1 MSRAVD
7 QELARLFSAAE
18 DSGTCLYV
26 TERCLRKS
34 LERRMRDGSAVC
46 PHRSLYA
53 RAPYWHALRPDD
65 QALHII
71 RGLQQAHPSWVFCAQ
86 SAGLVWGLP
95 ISYRNLTPIHVITG
109 SHRQPAGQSITAHA
123 LRDES
128 LQMVRG
134 VRVTT
139 LPRTVFDCLRAATFV
154 DGLAI
159 ADRSLRMY
167 APEQRREFRGELKRL
182 SYRRKGGRRAVGIM
196 GYADARSESWAE
208 SAARALIIMQ
218 GFALP
223 KLQAPFD
230 QPFSPGHVYY
240 VDMLFTRSDGSKV
253 IGEVDGNEKY
263 WNPSMLAGRSTAR
276 VLADEQ
282 HRESE
287 LTMYGMPLMRISVDD
302 IVHPQQFYRKLKAYG
317 IPQSDAAAEKV
328 RRLAKSA
335 PGSALFFASM
345 PLPRPK
351 ELKLMLQK
359 AGLEEGQVGEG
370 EVSD

>member
-18 DSGTCLYV
+18 HSGTCLYV

-34 LERRMRDGSAVC
+34 LERRVRDGSVAC

-53 RAPYWHALRPDD
+53 RAPYWRALRPDD

-86 SAGLVWGLP
+86 SAGLAWGLP
-95 ISYRNLTPIHVITG
+95 ISYRNLTSIHVITG
-109 SHRQPAGQSITAHA
+109 SHRQPADQSITAHA
-123 LRDES
+123 LRDEPI
-128 LQMVRG
+128 QTVRG

-139 LPRTVFDCLRAATFV
+139 LPRTVFDCLRTATFV
-154 DGLAI
+154 DGLSI
-159 ADRSLRMY
+159 ADRSLRMC
-167 APEQRREFRGELKRL
+167 APKQRREFRGELKRL
-182 SYRRKGGRRAVGIM
+182 SYRRTGGRRAVGIM

-218 GFALP
+218 GFAMP
-223 KLQAPFD
+223 KLQVPFD
-230 QPFSPGHVYY
+230 QPLSPGHAYY

-263 WNPSMLAGRSTAR
+263 WNPAMLAGRSTAR
-276 VLADEQ
+276 VLADER

-287 LTMYGMPLMRISVDD
+287 LTMYGMPVMRILVDD
-302 IVHPQQFYRKLKAYG
+302 IVHPRQFYRKLEAYG
-317 IPQSDAAAEKV
+317 IPQSDAAAESV

-345 PLPRPK
+345 PLPGPE
-351 ELKLMLQK
+351 ELQRILQNVR
-359 AGLEEGQVGEG
+359 LEEGWAGESETSG
-370 EVSD
+370 